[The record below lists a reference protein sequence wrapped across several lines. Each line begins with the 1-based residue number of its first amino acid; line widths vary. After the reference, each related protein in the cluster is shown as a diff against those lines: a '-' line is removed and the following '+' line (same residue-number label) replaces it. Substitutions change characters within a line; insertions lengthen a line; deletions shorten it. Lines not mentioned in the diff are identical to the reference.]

1 LVPSADDTLVFADE
15 YAFLKEDEQ
24 DDNPRSSFRTTA
36 GYKESFLLSHSEDFN
51 DDIAS
56 SILEFIRSWKVY
68 HFHDTSTTA
77 KVRKLCNI
85 NDNTYL
91 RENASNLSAYLYML
105 KERYK
110 GHYKNI
116 VDTIRLVSPFFDD
129 FLLAPSRLNPE
140 MINLEWKQKGSDAY
154 FDATSLSD
162 GTMRF
167 ICLATLLLQPELPGV
182 LLIDEPELGL
192 HPYVLT
198 VLAELLKLAS
208 EKAQIIVGT
217 QSVTLVNQFA
227 PEDVLVVEMEGN
239 ETVMK
244 RLSSGDLSDWLE
256 DYTLGELWEKNV
268 FGGRPK

>member
-1 LVPSADDTLVFADE
+1 
-15 YAFLKEDEQ
+15 
-24 DDNPRSSFRTTA
+24 
-36 GYKESFLLSHSEDFN
+36 
-51 DDIAS
+51 
-56 SILEFIRSWKVY
+56 
-68 HFHDTSTTA
+68 
-77 KVRKLCNI
+77 
-85 NDNTYL
+85 
-91 RENASNLSAYLYML
+91 ML